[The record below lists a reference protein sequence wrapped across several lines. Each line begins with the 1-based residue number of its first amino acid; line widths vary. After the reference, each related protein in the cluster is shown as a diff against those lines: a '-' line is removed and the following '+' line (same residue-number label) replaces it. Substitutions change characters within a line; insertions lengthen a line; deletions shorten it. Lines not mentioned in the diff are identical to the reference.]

1 MKLLF
6 GLLGAAMMLAF
17 LASFVIKV
25 KEPSMMAVAAI
36 GIVMMLIDLWQAYAS
51 GETIPDITA
60 LPGPDAKAS
69 A

>member
-25 KEPSMMAVAAI
+25 KEVSMMVVVAI
-36 GIVMMLIDLWQAYAS
+36 GVVMMLIDLWQARDEAD
-51 GETIPDITA
+51 T
-60 LPGPDAKAS
+60 
-69 A
+69 